1 MGKIYIKLDELIR
14 ESGMSKN
21 KFSQRAE
28 MQRTQLNRYCSNDIS
43 LLDVEVL
50 ARICRTLNCRIE
62 DLLEYR
68 DE

>member
-1 MGKIYIKLDELIR
+1 MGKIYIKLDELIKA
-14 ESGMSKN
+14 SGMSKN

-28 MQRTQLNRYCSNDIS
+28 MQRTQLNRYCSNEIG

-50 ARICRTLNCRIE
+50 ARICRTLNCKIE

-68 DE
+68 EE